1 MIVMIF
7 ANLVF
12 LISDNIIERKKANI
26 INIKLLFIN
35 GVCMKN
41 MTMAHIVKTVATPT
55 LFRMLLPLSDALLL
69 SVLVNAIKN
78 KRLKIINNILS
89 LSFKS

>member
-26 INIKLLFIN
+26 INIKLLFIK
-35 GVCMKN
+35 GWFMKN
-41 MTMAHIVKTVATPT
+41 MMIENIVKSIATPT
-55 LFRMLLPLSDALLL
+55 LFLMLFPLSEALLL
-69 SVLVNAIKN
+69 SVLNNEIKN
-78 KRLKIINNILS
+78 NMLKIINNIL
-89 LSFKS
+89 FI